1 MPRWKST
8 EQILNLSKDGE
19 HFDDNWMNYDRIS
32 QYAPPIVEW
41 NSDRPMRIEDVDLWE
56 VITEQSGPVGV
67 YAAYMPFGELYVVTS
82 GWRVV
87 AEFTGW
93 NANGRLEEY
102 LIANS
107 IPYPKG
113 SDVPVADFVSKKL
126 LIA

>member
-1 MPRWKST
+1 MPRWKAT
-8 EQILNLSKDGE
+8 TQILDPSKDGE
-19 HFDDNWMNYDRIS
+19 YFDENWMNYDRIS
-32 QYAPPIVEW
+32 QYAPPIIEW
-41 NSDRPMRIEDVDLWE
+41 TGDRPMQVEDVDLWE

-82 GWRVV
+82 DWRVV

-107 IPYPKG
+107 IPYPKDN
-113 SDVPVADFVSKKL
+113 DVPVADFVSKKL